1 MISQLREPTRPLRVA
16 LATPLVFLG
25 VHPNA
30 ITLAA
35 VPLAGVA
42 ALLLASGR
50 HGLALVFALLACA
63 MDFLDG
69 EVARIQKRETAFGNY
84 LEALVDRLVD
94 GLLLLGYLPTH
105 PVAAGLAVISGNL
118 VSYSKARLGLVM
130 PMDNSDWPG
139 WGDRS
144 DRLILLLAS
153 VTLGP
158 ETTLGTALLY
168 ILVGLSCI
176 GCLQRV
182 RYARARIEAHE
193 AALAAPPEE

>member
-69 EVARIQKRETAFGNY
+69 EVARIQNLGHGRSVIHPADLRPYSQINQAVGFGVSVFNRF
-84 LEALVDRLVD
+84 AL
-94 GLLLLGYLPTH
+94 P
-105 PVAAGLAVISGNL
+105 I
-118 VSYSKARLGLVM
+118 
-130 PMDNSDWPG
+130 
-139 WGDRS
+139 
-144 DRLILLLAS
+144 
-153 VTLGP
+153 
-158 ETTLGTALLY
+158 
-168 ILVGLSCI
+168 
-176 GCLQRV
+176 
-182 RYARARIEAHE
+182 
-193 AALAAPPEE
+193 